1 MTCFGPAEEAGRPQD
16 ETTKKTNKRAAKK
29 IIRCRSVTCFGPA
42 EEAGR
47 PQDETTKEQINAQRK
62 K

>member
-1 MTCFGPAEEAGRPQD
+1 MTCFGPAEEAGRLQD
-16 ETTKKTNKRAAKK
+16 ETTKEQINAQRTK
-29 IIRCRSVTCFGPA
+29 ITRCRSVTCFGPA